1 MTNLKKRMIGM
12 SKKSE
17 VKTRKGQL
25 IHTFGPGA
33 MQINKNGISMIA
45 CGLDYWFTKDGT
57 TEPLSSG
64 VISKKYEFTDER
76 LANKLA
82 VDHFRVPPDAITLD
96 GHQKVQSPI
105 PAIRFPYWHIC
116 SNTNCQRLVRVPA
129 TSEDEHKC
137 EHCKAPVYQSR
148 FVCACCNGHLQDF
161 PWFDWLNSH
170 NNTDCNELTCK
181 LALVGTGS
189 TAISGVKVKCLTHGS
204 RPVSLAGIFTKS
216 QEANGELSSIFKDNG
231 IQCLGHK
238 PWLGCNSFEPCSWP
252 LFAALRQAT
261 NIYFSKTDSSIQ
273 IPTNG
278 SNINSELEE
287 KFENLPLS
295 SKELINASGDIQQ
308 KVDFMTLATDGVF
321 SKDEI
326 VAFFNEQQKDV
337 KTTPSPADTD
347 IEYKFQEYQHLLRL
361 ATQGS
366 LITKP
371 LAIESFEMWFQDCF
385 SAVTQVKE
393 LTITNAFYGF
403 DRIEPQTNRTIDN
416 YKKYLREATNGDSN
430 WLPAVQVHG
439 EGIFLQFNLEKIKQ
453 WTLNFEKGQAFRI
466 LIEKANKAPLFQ
478 NIGEISPAFLL
489 VHTFSHLLINQLIF
503 DCGYSTASL
512 RERLYVSNTSEIEMC
527 GLLIY
532 TAAGDS
538 EGSLGGLVRMAEPRV
553 LQPVIKKAIE
563 SSNWCS
569 SDPICREVGDNGG
582 QGPAG
587 MNLAACHNCALLPE
601 TSCEVFNS
609 LLDRGAV
616 TSKDLSGVGYFDEL
630 FTDSKIS

>member
-1 MTNLKKRMIGM
+1 M

-33 MQINKNGISMIA
+33 MQINKSGISLIA

-64 VISKKYEFTDER
+64 EIRKKYEFTDER
-76 LANKLA
+76 LANKLG

-116 SNTNCQRLVRVPA
+116 SNTNCQRLVKVSA
-129 TSEDEHKC
+129 MSEDEHKC
-137 EHCKAPVYQSR
+137 EHCQAPVYQSR
-148 FVCACCNGHLQDF
+148 FVCACSNGHLQDF

-170 NNTDCNELTCK
+170 NNTDCNESTCK

-204 RPVSLAGIFTKS
+204 KPVSLAGIFTKS
-216 QEANGELSSIFKDNG
+216 QEANGEPSSILKDNG
-231 IQCLGHK
+231 IQCLGHQ
-238 PWLGCNSFEPCSWP
+238 PWLGCNTSESCSQP
-252 LFAALRQAT
+252 LFAALRQAS

-273 IPTNG
+273 IPTIG
-278 SNINSELEE
+278 SNINGELEE
-287 KFENLPLS
+287 IFENLPWP
-295 SKELINASGDIQQ
+295 SKETINASGDIQQ
-308 KVDFMTLATDGVF
+308 KVTFMAMITDHCF
-321 SKDEI
+321 PNDEI
-326 VAFFNEQQKDV
+326 FNYFNEKQIEVQ
-337 KTTPSPADTD
+337 TLPLPETD
-347 IEYKFQEYQHLLRL
+347 LEYKFQEYKYLLQL
-361 ATQGS
+361 EKKGK

-371 LAIESFEMWFQDCF
+371 LEIENFDLWFQDFF
-385 SAVTQVKE
+385 SAVTQVNE
-393 LTITNAFYGF
+393 LTITNEFYGF

-416 YKKYLREATNGDSN
+416 YKSYLRASSKHDSN

-439 EGIFLQFNLEKIKQ
+439 EGIFIQFNLEKMKQ
-453 WTLNFEKGQAFRI
+453 WSLNFEKVQAYRV
-466 LIEKANKAPLFQ
+466 LVEKVNNAPLFQ
-478 NIGEISPAFLL
+478 NIGEFSPAFLL

-512 RERLYVSNTSEIEMC
+512 RERLYVSNTAGIEMC

-553 LQPVIKKAIE
+553 LQLIIKKAIE

-601 TSCEVFNS
+601 TSCEAFNS

-616 TSKDLSGVGYFDEL
+616 TSKDLSGIGYFDEL